1 MGTRIPAWELFP
13 DRSMRH
19 AEEVASLT
27 ELIEQYEGYL
37 SVRHADRTC
46 VSYHT
51 DLVQLAGFLSA
62 RGIESASQV
71 TIADIRAWLAQM
83 SDEGK
88 ARSTISRRTSAVK
101 GFFSWAHEQGLIP
114 SDPSR
119 GLKSVK
125 VPKTLPET
133 ISQTEARELMDDLA
147 AIAAE
152 EDTAVSHRDQAIMEV
167 LYATGLRVFELC
179 SLDIDDLD
187 RARELVHVVGKGNKE
202 RSVPIG
208 VPALK
213 ALDAWLARRPE
224 LVTSRS
230 GVAVFIG
237 ERLGARLDPRVVR
250 RIVHR
255 SLGLVDGAPD
265 LGPHGLRHAMATHLL
280 EGGADLRSVQEVL
293 GHSSIT
299 TTQIYTHVTSARLK
313 AAFEQAHPRA

>member
-1 MGTRIPAWELFP
+1 MG
-13 DRSMRH
+13 H
-19 AEEVASLT
+19 AGGMALLT
-27 ELIEQYEGYL
+27 EQIEQYEDFL
-37 SVRHADRTC
+37 AVRHSERTC
-46 VSYHT
+46 TAYRT
-51 DLVQLAGFLSA
+51 DLNDLGQFLSE
-62 RGIESASQV
+62 RGIESACEV
-71 TIADIRAWLAQM
+71 TISDIRAWLAGM
-83 SDEGK
+83 SDQGK
-88 ARSTISRRTSAVK
+88 ARSTIARRTSAAK
-101 GFFSWAHEQGLIP
+101 GFFSWAHEQDMIP
-114 SDPSR
+114 TDPSR
-119 GLKSVK
+119 ALKSVK
-125 VPKTLPET
+125 VPTTLPDT
-133 ISQTEARELMDDLA
+133 ISQTEARELMDALA
-147 AIAAE
+147 AIAQE
-152 EDTAVSHRDQAIMEV
+152 QDTAVSHRDQAIMEV

-179 SLDIDDLD
+179 SLDLTDLD

-213 ALDAWLARRPE
+213 AVDSWLSRRSE
-224 LVTSRS
+224 LVTPRS
-230 GVAVFIG
+230 GAALFIG

>member
-1 MGTRIPAWELFP
+1 MG
-13 DRSMRH
+13 H
-19 AEEVASLT
+19 AEGVALLT
-27 ELIEQYEGYL
+27 EQIEQYEDFL
-37 SVRHADRTC
+37 AVRHSERTC
-46 VSYHT
+46 TAYRT
-51 DLVQLAGFLSA
+51 DLNELGQFLST
-62 RGIESASQV
+62 RGIESASDV
-71 TIADIRAWLAQM
+71 TISDIRAWLAKM

-88 ARSTISRRTSAVK
+88 ARSTIARRTSAAK
-101 GFFSWAHEQGLIP
+101 SFFSWAHEQGLIP
-114 SDPSR
+114 ADPSR
-119 GLKSVK
+119 ALKSVK
-125 VPKTLPET
+125 VPTTLPDT
-133 ISQTEARELMDDLA
+133 ISQTEARELMDALA
-147 AIAAE
+147 AVAQE
-152 EDTAVSHRDQAIMEV
+152 QDTAVSHRDQAIMEV

-179 SLDIDDLD
+179 SLDMGDLD

-213 ALDAWLARRPE
+213 AVDAWLARRSE
-224 LVTSRS
+224 LVTVRS
-230 GVAVFIG
+230 GAALFIG

>member
-1 MGTRIPAWELFP
+1 MT
-13 DRSMRH
+13 
-19 AEEVASLT
+19 SLT
-27 ELIEQYEGYL
+27 DQIVEYEDFL
-37 SVRHADRTC
+37 AVRHSERTC
-46 VSYHT
+46 ESYRT
-51 DLVQLAGFLSA
+51 DLTQLAAFLSTL
-62 RGIESASQV
+62 GIESADQV
-71 TIADIRAWLAQM
+71 SVSDIRAWLAQM

-88 ARSTISRRTSAVK
+88 ARSTIGRRTSAVK

-114 SDPSR
+114 TDPSR
-119 GLKSVK
+119 TLKSVK

-133 ISQTEARELMDDLA
+133 ISQAEARELMDDLA

-179 SLDIDDLD
+179 SLDLDSLD
-187 RARELVHVVGKGNKE
+187 RARELVRVVGKGNKE

-213 ALDAWLARRPE
+213 AVDSWLIRRSE
-224 LVTSRS
+224 LMTVRS
-230 GVAVFIG
+230 GNALFIG

-299 TTQIYTHVTSARLK
+299 TTQIYTHITSARLK

>member
-1 MGTRIPAWELFP
+1 M
-13 DRSMRH
+13 
-19 AEEVASLT
+19 
-27 ELIEQYEGYL
+27 IEQVEQYGAFL
-37 SVRHADRTC
+37 AVRHSERTC
-46 VSYHT
+46 ESYRT
-51 DLVQLAGFLSA
+51 DLTQLVRFLSTM
-62 RGIESASQV
+62 GIESADQV
-71 TIADIRAWLAQM
+71 SVSDIRAWLAQM

-88 ARSTISRRTSAVK
+88 ARSTIGRRTSAVK

-114 SDPSR
+114 TDPSR
-119 GLKSVK
+119 SVKSVK
-125 VPKTLPET
+125 VPKTLPDT

-152 EDTAVSHRDQAIMEV
+152 ENTAVVHRDQAIMEV

-179 SLDIDDLD
+179 SLDLDSLD
-187 RARELVHVVGKGNKE
+187 RPRELVHVIGKGNKE

-208 VPALK
+208 VPALS
-213 ALDAWLARRPE
+213 AVDAWLIRRHE
-224 LVTSRS
+224 LVTARS
-230 GVAVFIG
+230 GNALFIG

-313 AAFEQAHPRA
+313 VAFEQAHPRA